1 MPKSNEGNS
10 SWETVIYEAERSC
23 GSISGNSEKSI
34 TGESDRRWS
43 PGFVKIRQPRCVGCV
58 DVISCP
64 GVERPGRSRRQ
75 KYYLYLHGKRG
86 VAFFGS
92 TAPMHKKY

>member
-1 MPKSNEGNS
+1 
-10 SWETVIYEAERSC
+10 
-23 GSISGNSEKSI
+23 
-34 TGESDRRWS
+34 
-43 PGFVKIRQPRCVGCV
+43 VKIRQPRCVGCV

-64 GVERPGRSRRQ
+64 GVERPGRSGRQ